1 MQFHLVT
8 SLLFVLF
15 FLLLKKKKKIEREY
29 HLTFTCIIRY
39 GRICPFS
46 IHTHTQ
52 SIFYF
57 YCRPNILFILCVCGM
72 SFFCQSIESL
82 SKLNWMCRAL
92 FFLPHFILWI
102 NQWLFYDSWFV
113 WGKNEAIFLLLRT
126 AQTQLDITYTYPRD
140 CYISSFCGVIS
151 SRNVIIKIRITRLDI
166 AIASYKCHESLT
178 NGRRQPLRSIQPN

>member
-1 MQFHLVT
+1 MHNSIRSYLP
-8 SLLFVLF
+8 F
-15 FLLLKKKKKIEREY
+15 FN
-29 HLTFTCIIRY
+29 T
-39 GRICPFS
+39 
-46 IHTHTQ
+46 HTHTQ

-113 WGKNEAIFLLLRT
+113 WGKKRGNF
-126 AQTQLDITYTYPRD
+126 
-140 CYISSFCGVIS
+140 F
-151 SRNVIIKIRITRLDI
+151 
-166 AIASYKCHESLT
+166 IASHSSNTTRYHVHIAPRLLYFFVLWRDFFKKCHHKNT
-178 NGRRQPLRSIQPN
+178 NYTLGHRYCIVQMSRKLDKRSSAATS